1 MPLRDLCNNNLIT
14 IEESATLLDAVRM
27 MKEKHVGDLLVVGRS
42 KNKVH
47 LAGIITDR
55 DIALSAADDQPLSKK
70 MVEAF
75 MTRKVHVLN
84 GSDGINTA
92 TEFMRENSVRRLPVV
107 NDRGDVLGIVTV
119 DDLIQLLTKEL
130 RDLSEISDRQVA
142 REGMPRTIEKSMRSK
157 SKELE
162 TH

>member
-92 TEFMRENSVRRLPVV
+92 TEFMRENSVRRPASIDM
-107 NDRGDVLGIVTV
+107 NSA
-119 DDLIQLLTKEL
+119 LIHA
-130 RDLSEISDRQVA
+130 LSC
-142 REGMPRTIEKSMRSK
+142 
-157 SKELE
+157 
-162 TH
+162 

>member
-1 MPLRDLCNNNLIT
+1 
-14 IEESATLLDAVRM
+14 
-27 MKEKHVGDLLVVGRS
+27 
-42 KNKVH
+42 
-47 LAGIITDR
+47 
-55 DIALSAADDQPLSKK
+55 
-70 MVEAF
+70 

-107 NDRGDVLGIVTV
+107 NDRGDILGIVTV

-142 REGMPRTIEKSMRSK
+142 REGMPRTIEKSTRSK

-162 TH
+162 AH